1 MALHIWIIFLH
12 ICCYCCCCC
21 CCTIGFRCLNFNCKS
36 CQNRSSVVHCITIT
50 TTIFFMLV
58 LVLLIGV
65 IITVF
70 CRPQLLLS
78 TSTFHSFLAIDATQ
92 PISPFVTNSTHT
104 DQFMLRHQCKWCTMC
119 IAHGVLLKWSY
130 KCIQSVRCTLH
141 SQVSSTDYW
150 SNYLLKKLATVLVLP
165 QAHEP
170 IKFCSGAECSGSH
183 FPNSFQTYFTILDN
197 LVRNE

>member
-1 MALHIWIIFLH
+1 MNLLPLFKFRILPSTISKVTPPLLYAQDVTKMLILRCSTNYIVLCIYCGLCYFSPITFCFLLRYLEVGGSSHLNNICLH
-12 ICCYCCCCC
+12 ICCCCW
-21 CCTIGFRCLNFNCKS
+21 CTIGFRCLNFNCKS

-104 DQFMLRHQCKWCTMC
+104 DQCNLR
-119 IAHGVLLKWSY
+119 
-130 KCIQSVRCTLH
+130 
-141 SQVSSTDYW
+141 
-150 SNYLLKKLATVLVLP
+150 
-165 QAHEP
+165 
-170 IKFCSGAECSGSH
+170 
-183 FPNSFQTYFTILDN
+183 
-197 LVRNE
+197 